1 MVEYL
6 YLGSFGETP
15 KASRPIVII
24 YDIENLTFAAIETI
38 PEHYSVGE
46 ISWKSDSSGI
56 IGVAW
61 GNHPFPMGCPGC
73 ANRKSQVFSADLIKT
88 SGLVQDHFMLLTPE
102 NRHAASPR
110 ILDDSIIYFDNSLS
124 TSDGVLL
131 PGMYIVMDLGFRNS
145 GLRIFE
151 M

>member
-46 ISWKSDSSGI
+46 ISWKYDSSGI

-110 ILDDSIIYFDNSLS
+110 ILGDSIIYFDNSLS

-131 PGMYIVMDLGFRNS
+131 PGI
-145 GLRIFE
+145 
-151 M
+151 